1 MDKLGL
7 EPSNLH
13 GDYNFP
19 TQFKH
24 NPAVYWVYKKGSE
37 SFRSPEAGKI
47 NVGECLH
54 ISAD

>member
-1 MDKLGL
+1 MDKPEL
-7 EPSNLH
+7 ESTNLH
-13 GDYNFP
+13 RDYNFP
-19 TQFKH
+19 TQFIH
-24 NPAVYWVYKKGSE
+24 NPAVYSVYKKGSE